1 MDRAEERAGPE
12 DVGDQALMRGL
23 DTALPFV
30 RPGLSLSGIGRRS
43 CDRPRSKLG
52 SSPCRGPALASARLM
67 FDDAPLLL
75 GCCYVGGRRGCGPV
89 EPSIARAVHD
99 PGLLVRRRMR
109 SHDLAI
115 DRPDEGRQ
123 LAGNRRGDDGRP
135 LALAG
140 ERPKTPAQ
148 PHLRFPGN
156 LAHRPRCGR
165 HLYLLLAANTWRM
178 PIAPSG
184 FDQDTPRPTIAG
196 LGDAA
201 AVDCIACGAF
211 GGYETEIPHQLAGV
225 LKARQIAD
233 LGQHRHCRN
242 EIYPAHRLQG
252 CDDLGKGPLGHRVT
266 DRLLQ
271 TLDTLALLAPPPQAL
286 RAQYAARD
294 AQA

>member
-1 MDRAEERAGPE
+1 
-12 DVGDQALMRGL
+12 
-23 DTALPFV
+23 
-30 RPGLSLSGIGRRS
+30 
-43 CDRPRSKLG
+43 
-52 SSPCRGPALASARLM
+52 
-67 FDDAPLLL
+67 
-75 GCCYVGGRRGCGPV
+75 
-89 EPSIARAVHD
+89 
-99 PGLLVRRRMR
+99 MR

-123 LAGNRRGDDGRP
+123 LAGDRRGDDGRP
-135 LALAG
+135 LALPG
-140 ERPKTPAQ
+140 ERPKAPAQ

-201 AVDCIACGAF
+201 AVDRIACGAF

-242 EIYPAHRLQG
+242 ASCRSSGTQTAVSSPARNS
-252 CDDLGKGPLGHRVT
+252 
-266 DRLLQ
+266 
-271 TLDTLALLAPPPQAL
+271 LARPTASRRFVFTRSPGFFGISEG
-286 RAQYAARD
+286 AATMQSWPSFLISR
-294 AQA
+294 

>member
-1 MDRAEERAGPE
+1 
-12 DVGDQALMRGL
+12 MRGL

-30 RPGLSLSGIGRRS
+30 RPGLSLSEIGRRS

-67 FDDAPLLL
+67 FMMLRCYSIRLLL
-75 GCCYVGGRRGCGPV
+75 RLRRRGCGPV

-109 SHDLAI
+109 FHDLAI

-123 LAGNRRGDDGRP
+123 LAGDRRGDNGRP
-135 LALAG
+135 LALPG
-140 ERPKTPAQ
+140 ERPKAPAQ

-196 LGDAA
+196 LG
-201 AVDCIACGAF
+201 VPPRLTVSPVELSEG
-211 GGYETEIPHQLAGV
+211 TRP
-225 LKARQIAD
+225 R
-233 LGQHRHCRN
+233 
-242 EIYPAHRLQG
+242 YPINSRG
-252 CDDLGKGPLGHRVT
+252 F
-266 DRLLQ
+266 
-271 TLDTLALLAPPPQAL
+271 
-286 RAQYAARD
+286 
-294 AQA
+294 